1 MLSQAKAQP
10 AAMHRAVAT
19 SAVQPITIAT
29 IASSKRTSSM
39 ERSACFPRKATTSSR
54 QVKISQY
61 RLSVIASEVTS
72 EATAE
77 ETEEAAPRK
86 VVKRRSNKP
95 QREVTVQPDEVV
107 AGKTFKG
114 SVTTTTAYGAFVNF
128 GAKNDGLVH
137 ISELSE
143 GYVENVQ
150 DIVQAGAEVEV
161 RVLSVDPS
169 NGRVALSMKK
179 DQDVSGK
186 GSGVA
191 VGEDGRPMRGKVAT
205 RKKGPKKEGAAPSAP
220 SVRKGEKYTA
230 TVKTLQPFGAFVEL
244 KEGVEGLVHVSEISE
259 DRVSNPEDV
268 LEIGQEVQVRV
279 LSVDGNRISLSMKEE
294 IDLAAANAEAIEAMG
309 SSLSPMELA
318 LLKAGI
324 ARDQYREAADT
335 PVAEA
340 VAEETA
346 SAAEAVV
353 EETEPEPVVEAA
365 PAAIA
370 EEPAAEAQTEEAA
383 APAISA
389 KMVKELRDK
398 SGAGMMDCKKALKEC
413 EGDIEAASEWL
424 RKKGIA
430 SAEKKSSRIAAEGA
444 VGSYIHAGSRIGVV
458 IEINCET
465 DFVARGDRFQ
475 ELVADMAMQVAANP
489 LVDMVSVDDAD
500 AEWVAK
506 EKAIEMGKED
516 LASKPENIREKMVE
530 GRISKAIKEKALLEQ
545 PFIKDTEK
553 TVNDVITTMTAEIGE
568 KISIR
573 RFIRYNL
580 GEGLEKRTEDFAA
593 EVAAQ
598 TAKKEEAPKVE
609 EPKAEEPKVEEPKEE
624 KPAIK
629 ISASLVK
636 ELRGLSGAGMM
647 DCKKALAE
655 NDGDLQEAADWLRKK
670 GISKADKKA
679 SRIAA
684 EGAVGSYIHAGSR
697 IGVLIEINCETD
709 FVARGDIFKGIVED
723 MAMQVAANPTV
734 QMVAPEDVDEA
745 WLAKEKEIE
754 MGKEDLASKPENIRE
769 KMVEGRLA
777 KLVKEQS
784 LLEQPYIKDPSK
796 TVGEFIKEN
805 IASIGEK
812 VSIRRFTRYN
822 LGEGIEKRNED
833 FAAEVAAQMG
843 K

>member
-1 MLSQAKAQP
+1 MAIVTFKTSNGRWLSQGGGSHNIRFAQ
-10 AAMHRAVAT
+10 
-19 SAVQPITIAT
+19 
-29 IASSKRTSSM
+29 
-39 ERSACFPRKATTSSR
+39 
-54 QVKISQY
+54 
-61 RLSVIASEVTS
+61 
-72 EATAE
+72 
-77 ETEEAAPRK
+77 
-86 VVKRRSNKP
+86 
-95 QREVTVQPDEVV
+95 
-107 AGKTFKG
+107 
-114 SVTTTTAYGAFVNF
+114 TTTTAYGAFVNF
-128 GAKNDGLVH
+128 GAKSDGLVH

-143 GYVENVQ
+143 GFVENVE

-179 DQDVSGK
+179 EEAEGDYEAG
-186 GSGVA
+186 GASGVA

-205 RKKGPKKEGAAPSAP
+205 RKKGPKKEGISSSAP

-230 TVKTLQPFGAFVEL
+230 TVKTLQPFGAFVEV

-259 DRVSNPEDV
+259 DRVNSPEDV
-268 LEIGQEVQVRV
+268 LKIGQEVQ
-279 LSVDGNRISLSMKEE
+279 GNRISLTMKEE

-324 ARDQYREAADT
+324 ARDQYREAAE
-335 PVAEA
+335 AEA
-340 VAEETA
+340 P
-346 SAAEAVV
+346 AAEAVV
-353 EETEPEPVVEAA
+353 EEAAPAAEAVVEEAAPEPVVEEA
-365 PAAIA
+365 PAAVVEEPA
-370 EEPAAEAQTEEAA
+370 AVEEAPAAVVEEPAAEAQTEEAA
-383 APAISA
+383 PAITA

-413 EGDIEAASEWL
+413 DGDIETASEWL

-475 ELVADMAMQVAANP
+475 ELIADMAMQVAANP

-545 PFIKDTEK
+545 PFIKDSEK

-580 GEGLEKRTEDFAA
+580 GEGLEKRVEDFAA

-598 TAKKEEAPKVE
+598 TAKKEEAPKAE
-609 EPKAEEPKVEEPKEE
+609 EPKAEEPKAEEPKEE

-655 NDGDLQEAADWLRKK
+655 NGGDIQEAADWLRKK

-734 QMVAPEDVDEA
+734 EMVAPEDVDQA

-784 LLEQPYIKDPSK
+784 LLEQAYIRDPSK

-822 LGEGIEKRNED
+822 LGEGLEKRNED